1 MAKLKIKQMEGIIEA
16 ILFTMGD
23 SVEVG
28 KIARALEQDE
38 ATTRKVIHKLMDKY
52 AAEDRGIRIIELD
65 GAYQMCTKTEMY
77 EYLIRVAS
85 QPKKHVLTDVSKLAD
100 AGNILLCQ
108 PSAGNVLHV
117 DVDINLAVLYLS
129 VHANKL
135 VEYNLVCERGR
146 LDAPGKPILFG
157 TTEEFLRRF
166 SIHSLDD
173 LPSPNP
179 EQVESFK
186 EEAEEEVQL
195 KLDI

>member
-85 QPKKHVLTDVSKLAD
+85 QPKKHVLTDVLLETLSIIAYKQPVTKLEIEKIRGVKSDHAVKKED
-100 AGNILLCQ
+100 VWTLRENRSFSEQRKNSCAGSVFIRWMICQ
-108 PSAGNVLHV
+108 VRIRN
-117 DVDINLAVLYLS
+117 
-129 VHANKL
+129 
-135 VEYNLVCERGR
+135 R
-146 LDAPGKPILFG
+146 
-157 TTEEFLRRF
+157 
-166 SIHSLDD
+166 
-173 LPSPNP
+173 
-179 EQVESFK
+179 
-186 EEAEEEVQL
+186 
-195 KLDI
+195 

>member
-77 EYLIRVAS
+77 EYLTRVAS
-85 QPKKHVLTDVSKLAD
+85 QPKKHVLTDV
-100 AGNILLCQ
+100 LLETLSIIAYKQ
-108 PSAGNVLHV
+108 PVTRQEIEAIRGVSC
-117 DVDINLAVLYLS
+117 
-129 VHANKL
+129 VHAINRL
-135 VEYNLVCERGR
+135 VEYNLITEVGR
-146 LDAPGKPILFG
+146 LDAVGRPILFG
-157 TTEEFLRRF
+157 TTEDFLRCF
-166 SIHSLDD
+166 GVSSMDE
-173 LPSPNP
+173 LPSITPDKIERFRQEAMDEVNIK
-179 EQVESFK
+179 VE
-186 EEAEEEVQL
+186 V
-195 KLDI
+195 